1 MASYISGWVLKF
13 VFMTHPFEPI
23 NFISEVFLHPL
34 IHHKVG
40 EMVDELNFGKI
51 SGFGEFCVYSPRL
64 FSLSTIRCSPTFN
77 FNNPKVNLFWKFLF
91 SLQLYPHSNL

>member
-40 EMVDELNFGKI
+40 EMVDELNLVKFLDLGN
-51 SGFGEFCVYSPRL
+51 SVYILPVSFL
-64 FSLSTIRCSPTFN
+64 FQLLVALLPLISTI
-77 FNNPKVNLFWKFLF
+77 PK
-91 SLQLYPHSNL
+91 